1 MSPRARSKPVKVEL
15 VMVSPATEQAI
26 REGVQ
31 AIQRGG
37 ETRALTRA
45 ELDRLA
51 ETGEWPWRDEPPT
64 SKA

>member
-1 MSPRARSKPVKVEL
+1 VEL
-15 VMVSPATEQAI
+15 VKVSPATEQAI

-51 ETGEWPWRDEPPT
+51 ETGQWPWRDEPPT
-64 SKA
+64 SKV